1 MAARE
6 KKPAASK
13 QLGNRRDADSSKTS
27 LTVST
32 IKKFNS
38 LADAKKDLLKLS
50 EDVAS
55 ATKKPI
61 PGAFVR
67 RRKNSV
73 ASVAAS
79 EPGVGTLNSKNLLTS
94 SSKINPRVV
103 AKKSGIG
110 GNKITRI
117 RADSLVTN
125 GVTYKSPYGTRS
137 DSKGLR
143 SGKRRDGKGLI
154 EFGERP
160 LEYSLKKRRI
170 TVGPTS
176 SASVPTSANTT
187 PSQTP
192 PGTPVVKSAPNS
204 EPPQQSRPRLLLTE
218 LPKTQPLI
226 SFDSPSQFLRRN
238 SDSVGGGS
246 ASSPGGTEG
255 TDGVEVDGPDPV
267 LGRAISSKITAL
279 IKRSKATAI
288 LQKFSEMRAERK
300 AAEAAATQLQAK
312 AGGCSCNK
320 PVDTNSNLCTD
331 NVKVKEDSPNKNIS
345 PVSRGTVAKKT
356 VSEGQKTSNLVD
368 QKSGAKTE
376 GKNVSKTPVAVKE
389 VSSKTESKD
398 VPKTPTTVK
407 EVTPKT
413 EGKNVSRTP
422 VIAKEE
428 SAKSEGRSVSKTPV
442 TVKEA
447 SAKAEGK
454 SVSKTTVAV
463 KEASVKAEGK
473 DVPKTPMVVKEA
485 SAKMESKCVPKKV
498 VAVKEA
504 NVKTESRN
512 VSKSPMAIKETSA
525 KTEGKDVPKTPVAVK
540 EVKPQPLKSVSSATN
555 VKTASPTVNC
565 KQKEN
570 TPVFASTM
578 KPISPV
584 KSRSPSTKAIS
595 GSGKTESVQDTDT
608 EGEPG
613 EPSFPPEGRV
623 RPGMPRPDTPR
634 PKFSRS
640 HVEPTKKLAIRRLEV
655 SEGLGVPLGGTAVP
669 LGSRLTR
676 KKKAGKTGGLEIGES
691 AAKRKR
697 MSSVSAAAM
706 GGLSRQRLV
715 RAGPSGVIKR
725 TGLSA
730 VIKRAR
736 GQPFV
741 RAATPMRAVR
751 RTPSTSPEKLES
763 GTTVKKAEEAADSK
777 QVPKTGVKLKTDL
790 PDSVLETKSEK
801 LVNGDLS
808 PGKPL
813 IDQLKNKLSKL
824 SKESKADI
832 KELKDDTGS
841 KYKLKNLVNDV
852 EDQSH
857 VSLKSSKESDHLCLK
872 DECKPSK
879 LHADSCKVK
888 LEDSL
893 DTGKLLATKVNAT
906 AKELCDCKLP
916 CSKEAKYTTDES
928 SLKFEKKE
936 TVFCNKVT
944 DTKDDSERSC
954 ANSAAEAGAA
964 TKDVEA
970 VVVKEKEDVVMKE
983 VEDIVMKEVDV
994 PLVSDVRE
1002 DCVNMDVVCDNSQKM
1017 EVERMDVLC
1026 DHSRKMEVKETK
1038 KSNFE
1043 NSPVNN
1049 NVIGSP
1055 IKTASSKSVCDSVAV
1070 SSCAN
1075 DTKDSSST
1083 ELPPVTNMACTEL
1096 PPISNADSANNAET
1110 TQSTNDKGETVQSE
1124 TVVVIVEKKSIE
1136 TNEGVALKTP
1146 EVKQNLT
1153 SERISSSP
1161 AKCNFD
1167 SAVAP
1172 TATKCDV
1179 GASGPVS
1186 KGSNLESACDRT
1198 ESNSAENVRTVPKES
1213 KVSSVPLA
1221 IPVSS
1226 TVVRIVDDVMTKG
1239 TILLATTGENAKTVS
1254 TENKISCVLPAV
1266 PVSSTVVRAA
1276 DDVTAKGTSLPASTV
1291 LVRPANSFV
1300 KFTQHSRFQNRAAV
1314 KRINRRRSLDP
1325 CNKQR
1330 LLYKD
1335 RLGQM
1340 RLHRKRSLSE
1350 GARLRLLQK
1359 VQKSPAVNSTSRKV
1373 TGVWAE
1379 SGDKAAH
1386 VNASRVQGDFPVA
1399 NMCIT
1404 NYLIAESDVP
1414 VPSKKEPVQAAQI
1427 IEHPTPTSGAEAVPA
1442 EMEVEFDRVRATT
1455 TADLA
1460 ASESLGSKESG
1471 DEASIASRDEAVVP
1485 GPGSDPPE
1493 VIEESMDTF
1502 ANTVTSD
1509 MVGVEACG
1517 DITDSITD
1525 TENSLTSVEGQVS
1538 DLTPSE
1544 VEINNAFSFGK
1555 CEQQDASCAESA
1567 SDTVGE
1573 VGMDVIEEK
1582 SIPESESVEP
1592 ATLMSTAG
1600 VEDSIAEDVSMELPA
1615 ESTLRDEAIKT
1626 DDLFM
1631 DIEALSSCRTGE
1643 LASFGSVTCNAAP
1656 TTEPGTEQE
1665 QQLSSDVKCVLEEI
1679 LDRIA
1684 KKESGGI
1691 TNDEDLAA
1699 TISEDT
1705 PTVTPEVSEPVKLPE
1720 ATPEEQAEK
1729 VSILWALGLTMRHAV
1744 PPPPPVPK
1752 SAPYTGTL
1760 KTVIKESTNCND
1772 IVQPQVQRTSPEKRR
1787 RSLKMVLKQGSA
1799 PNGRR
1804 EGGGHDS
1811 GEEKVEYRICKE
1823 NELLTGDP
1831 SNFGVNNKKLVKN
1844 SSHKSFHELSTNS
1857 PYVACGKD
1865 EAPAAALGTS
1875 SIEGVSNG
1883 AAPGKDDVAKPPVDL
1898 IIPEKSASFSIHPG
1912 RLCSDVCS
1920 YCFGKFGS
1928 LDTPCH
1934 IAQLKTAERQRKV
1947 LEIETHLTAESCLC
1961 DACYRHVDRKAN
1973 CPSYKDNRKR
1983 YHRTGGGLG
1992 GATAVCAAQGC
2003 DQTASHHVR
2012 RKWLLKLKR
2021 SIMNKVPVDTDKPQA
2036 HFALCSQHFS
2046 WVDFYMV
2053 CGICNRRL
2061 VRAHMY
2067 GLGNAEA
2074 RELNAALTRDGIP
2087 ARVSSERF
2095 LCKLCRYYASLR
2107 AKCRNPSNLTGN
2119 QKMFFDSYRK
2129 RILQYHDIEVPSGSE
2144 NEEGPQQSKESSGQ
2158 NAQQQSSSTG
2168 QPKPKR
2174 RRTKADSST
2183 TKETQET
2190 APKSG
2195 DSTANNSTRLD
2206 DSDGITDG
2214 TAQQGSGAVM
2224 MDYSNLATFGNNLTV
2239 TPIPASTGPVG
2250 GRRQSSGASSSHHTG
2265 DEDQPPPVQ
2274 ASFEFH
2280 GAGGAPRG
2288 GGEWEQCT
2296 ASLQFTADTKRLF
2309 QTLQRPYG
2317 SHSSFMRHLLLL
2329 EKYWRQGD
2337 LVLSPRASH
2346 RAATYVSSVQHRLRA
2361 FDYNPL
2367 QNNSRPQQKPL
2378 TSSPSASDAARRGM
2392 VTETNSVSV
2401 IPVGVSGEPEPHVL
2415 ELPLRSPPATASPL
2429 AVQGQHI
2436 VSRSPGTNG
2445 GMRKVIL
2452 DGKVTSPTGG
2462 YMLSMG
2468 RGGVLV
2474 PTNVMQVGG
2483 RTYLYTPPSASNA
2496 RRVAV
2501 TASAPATAA
2510 STGRLV
2516 TSPSVPASSPIVPRI
2531 SSVRSL
2537 APRAWDRAAGSSSSS
2552 SSATTTVTTKSSQPR
2567 LSVTVV
2573 PKSGTTSTS
2582 LPKGSVP
2589 GPKPS
2594 TIVTPTGIVLS
2605 RNLDVTMSPV
2615 SPQ

>member
-1 MAARE
+1 M
-6 KKPAASK
+6 
-13 QLGNRRDADSSKTS
+13 
-27 LTVST
+27 
-32 IKKFNS
+32 
-38 LADAKKDLLKLS
+38 LLDK
-50 EDVAS
+50 EIRKV
-55 ATKKPI
+55 P
-61 PGAFVR
+61 AFVR

-110 GNKITRI
+110 GNKNTRTG
-117 RADSLVTN
+117 ADSLVTN
-125 GVTYKSPYGTRS
+125 GVTYKSPYGMRS

-170 TVGPTS
+170 T
-176 SASVPTSANTT
+176 
-187 PSQTP
+187 
-192 PGTPVVKSAPNS
+192 
-204 EPPQQSRPRLLLTE
+204 
-218 LPKTQPLI
+218 
-226 SFDSPSQFLRRN
+226 FLRRN

-246 ASSPGGTEG
+246 ASCPGGTEG

-288 LQKFSEMRAERK
+288 LQKFSEI
-300 AAEAAATQLQAK
+300 
-312 AGGCSCNK
+312 CNK

-331 NVKVKEDSPNKNIS
+331 NVKAKEDSANKNNS

-356 VSEGQKTSNLVD
+356 VSEGQKPSNLLD
-368 QKSGAKTE
+368 QKSSAKTE
-376 GKNVSKTPVAVKE
+376 GKNVSKTPVSVKE
-389 VSSKTESKD
+389 VSSNTESKD
-398 VPKTPTTVK
+398 VPKTPTTVR

-413 EGKNVSRTP
+413 EGRTP

-442 TVKEA
+442 AVKEA

-473 DVPKTPMVVKEA
+473 DVPRTPMVVKEA
-485 SAKMESKCVPKKV
+485 SAKMESKGVPKKA

-504 NVKTESRN
+504 NVKTESKN

-525 KTEGKDVPKTPVAVK
+525 KTEGKDAPKTPVAVK

-555 VKTASPTVNC
+555 VKTAGPTVNC

-676 KKKAGKTGGLEIGES
+676 KKKASKTGGLEIGER

-697 MSSVSAAAM
+697 MSSVSTAAM
-706 GGLSRQRLV
+706 GGLGRQRLV

-725 TGLSA
+725 AGLSA

-736 GQPFV
+736 GRPFV

-751 RTPSTSPEKLES
+751 RTPSTSPEKPES
-763 GTTVKKAEEAADSK
+763 RTTVKKTEEAADSK
-777 QVPKTGVKLKTDL
+777 QVPKTVVKLKTDL

-872 DECKPSK
+872 DVCKQSK

-893 DTGKLLATKVNAT
+893 DTGKLLVKKVNAT
-906 AKELCDCKLP
+906 AKELCDCKLS
-916 CSKEAKYTTDES
+916 CSKEAKYATDES
-928 SLKFEKKE
+928 SLKLEKKE

-970 VVVKEKEDVVMKE
+970 VVVKEKEDVVVKE
-983 VEDIVMKEVDV
+983 VEDIVMKEADV

-1026 DHSRKMEVKETK
+1026 DHSPKMEVKETE
-1038 KSNFE
+1038 KSNCE

-1049 NVIGSP
+1049 NVIDSP
-1055 IKTASSKSVCDSVAV
+1055 IKTASSESVCDSVGV

-1096 PPISNADSANNAET
+1096 PPISNADSANNAQT
-1110 TQSTNDKGETVQSE
+1110 TQSTNDKVETVQSE
-1124 TVVVIVEKKSIE
+1124 TVVEIVEKKSID
-1136 TNEGVALKTP
+1136 TNEGAALKTP

-1153 SERISSSP
+1153 SERLSSSP

-1167 SAVAP
+1167 SAVTP

-1179 GASGPVS
+1179 GTSGPVS
-1186 KGSNLESACDRT
+1186 KGPNLEQTCDRT
-1198 ESNSAENVRTVPKES
+1198 ESDSAENVRTVPKES
-1213 KVSSVPLA
+1213 SLSRLPPA
-1221 IPVSS
+1221 RPVSS
-1226 TVVRIVDDVMTKG
+1226 TVVSIVDDVMTKG
-1239 TILLATTGENAKTVS
+1239 STLLSITGENARTVS

-1266 PVSSTVVRAA
+1266 PVSSTVVRTV
-1276 DDVTAKGTSLPASTV
+1276 DDVTAKGNALPAYTV
-1291 LVRPANSFV
+1291 PVRPANSFM

-1335 RLGQM
+1335 RSGQM

-1359 VQKSPAVNSTSRKV
+1359 VQKSSAVNSTSRKI

-1379 SGDKAAH
+1379 SGDRAAH
-1386 VNASRVQGDFPVA
+1386 GSASRVQGDFPVA

-1427 IEHPTPTSGAEAVPA
+1427 IEHPTPTSGAEALPA
-1442 EMEVEFDRVRATT
+1442 EVEVEFDRVRTTT

-1460 ASESLGSKESG
+1460 ASESSGSKESG

-1485 GPGSDPPE
+1485 GPGSVPPE

-1502 ANTVTSD
+1502 ANTVTTD

-1544 VEINNAFSFGK
+1544 VEINNAFSFSK

-1567 SDTVGE
+1567 SDTIGE
-1573 VGMDVIEEK
+1573 VGMDVVEEK

-1592 ATLMSTAG
+1592 ATLMSAAG
-1600 VEDSIAEDVSMELPA
+1600 VEDNIAEDVSMELPA
-1615 ESTLRDEAIKT
+1615 ESTLRDGTIKT

-1656 TTEPGTEQE
+1656 TTEPGTEQAE

-1691 TNDEDLAA
+1691 INDEDSAA

-1705 PTVTPEVSEPVKLPE
+1705 PTVTPEVSEPAKLPE

-1760 KTVIKESTNCND
+1760 KTVIK
-1772 IVQPQVQRTSPEKRR
+1772 VQRTSPEKRR

-1857 PYVACGKD
+1857 PYVAGGKD

-1992 GATAVCAAQGC
+1992 GATAMCAAQGC

-2206 DSDGITDG
+2206 DSDGTTDG

-2239 TPIPASTGPVG
+2239 TPIPASAGPLG
-2250 GRRQSSGASSSHHTG
+2250 GRRQSSGASSSHHAG

-2378 TSSPSASDAARRGM
+2378 TSSPSASDVARRGM

-2436 VSRSPGTNG
+2436 VSRSPGANG

-2474 PTNVMQVGG
+2474 PTSVMQVGG
-2483 RTYLYTPPSASNA
+2483 RTYLYTPPSVSNA

-2510 STGRLV
+2510 STARLV